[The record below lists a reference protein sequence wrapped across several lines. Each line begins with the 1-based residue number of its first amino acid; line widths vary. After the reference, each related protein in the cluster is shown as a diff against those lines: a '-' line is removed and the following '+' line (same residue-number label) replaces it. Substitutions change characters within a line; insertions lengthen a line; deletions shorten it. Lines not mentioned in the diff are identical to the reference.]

1 MSRPLITALIG
12 RHGPLY
18 PQDELPGTSQ
28 AGHDASQDPPAPQ
41 SADDQPSEG
50 RAAAAAGQEQEEQ
63 QPEEEQP
70 EARPY
75 HCQPAAGAYPSRY
88 AGAMLT
94 HAFTTAIGAAGI
106 LQAGCGLAG
115 ADAAADLAVLNATA
129 MGFTL
134 GALTLEQ
141 TKHLQARDAGPLTGL
156 SQLPGL
162 RAWRQRLG
170 AIGDQVDPLALQRR
184 MTAALLAHL
193 PPAHQVFL
201 ADDHIAEY
209 TGSKPVGWGR
219 NPRRGKATKAH
230 DDTYV
235 CDLSGRALVVASG
248 EPSGLSLTLPP
259 VLAQLTQARKAATAA
274 GSSNP
279 GRPVV
284 VFDRGGSYPKTFK
297 AVHAA
302 GYDWI
307 SWRRAPLA
315 ATSRLPVLATIR
327 QYGTDRMIAFTD
339 EVIALDGYPGPV
351 RQISLF
357 EHGKMVAQLLT
368 SCLRLCAGAL
378 PGLLRSRWIIENF
391 LKYNAANYG
400 IDTLA
405 DYTAD
410 LADDTRLTANPAYAQ
425 AKKAEQAGVLAFS
438 WTFPL
443 CCFWCRIVKLALV
456 IRWAYLAEPTLFPD
470 VIVISLDVVEHGG
483 PDLARVAPH
492 VLIDQLLLDR
502 RIKRFRCRVVVAY
515 AGVPDRR
522 DNTLGEKA
530 IAVPSRGI
538 LGPAVMV
545 HHKLAYTYSRP
556 AGGQRIIHGLEH
568 QARAHVVINGP
579 TDDLIRAH
587 VNKRRQVR
595 ETRIRP
601 DIRNIADPQLVRL
614 RRGELAVH
622 QIDQAADCPA
632 VLHGR
637 PRRRP
642 GMHALQA
649 RRPRQAAHPPP
660 GGDVP
665 FLLQVPQ
672 DPLDAGPVL
681 MPFLMQV
688 PDPRGQL
695 NVLLIMRRDRPL
707 LPLVK
712 SLPRH
717 FQHAAHEN
725 NGKAHSGRQLPLLF
739 RHLANEQ
746 EFHRFW
752 LAKYALAF
760 FRNAFSMLRRRTSAS
775 SSLIRVR
782 SAGVSGASPTA
793 TASLSL
799 SFLTQLARVD
809 SFSPRFR
816 AVSAIV

>member
-1 MSRPLITALIG
+1 MDETGQLPGMQAARLHLARYGPVIEVRRGDYTIAAYRKDDLGLRNLAIISLTESGVSGSTAAALFSLTPVQISRIRGQYRQHGSAGLARKRGRPAGLTPGQVRQARSWAGAGVTHGEIARRLAVSRPLITALIG
-12 RHGPLY
+12 SHGPLY
-18 PQDELPGTSQ
+18 PQDELPGTGQ
-28 AGHDASQDPPAPQ
+28 AGGDGNAPQDQPAPH
-41 SADDQPSEG
+41 AAEDQPSED
-50 RAAAAAGQEQEEQ
+50 RAAAAGQEQEEEQ
-63 QPEEEQP
+63 Q
-70 EARPY
+70 EARRY
-75 HCQPAAGAYPSRY
+75 HCQPAAGAYRSRY

-106 LQAGCGLAG
+106 LEAGCGLAG

-259 VLAQLTQARKAATAA
+259 VLAQLTEARTAATAA

-279 GRPVV
+279 GLPVV

-327 QYGTDRMIAFTD
+327 QYGTDRVIAFTD
-339 EVIALDGYPGPV
+339 EVIALDGYPEPV

-368 SCLRLCAGAL
+368 SCLRPCAGAL
-378 PGLLRSRWIIENF
+378 LGLLRSRWIIENF

-425 AKKAEQAGVLAFS
+425 AKKAEQAASSALAGAQAALAAMLADPAIPAREKNASLIPAAHKKITACERDLAAATAARKGLRSKIPRNQLRPGAQKALLRPGRRLLQLVLR
-438 WTFPL
+438 L
-443 CCFWCRIVKLALV
+443 LAANAEQHLADHLNV
-456 IRWAYLAEPTLFPD
+456 YLHDDDEYRAITRETILRGLGGTITYTAAAITVTLDQPSQPKIARALACLLAEINTRPP
-470 VIVISLDVVEHGG
+470 VIPG
-483 PDLARVAPH
+483 DLRP
-492 VLIDQLLLDR
+492 I
-502 RIKRFRCRVVVAY
+502 
-515 AGVPDRR
+515 
-522 DNTLGEKA
+522 
-530 IAVPSRGI
+530 
-538 LGPAVMV
+538 
-545 HHKLAYTYSRP
+545 TY
-556 AGGQRIIHGLEH
+556 
-568 QARAHVVINGP
+568 
-579 TDDLIRAH
+579 
-587 VNKRRQVR
+587 
-595 ETRIRP
+595 
-601 DIRNIADPQLVRL
+601 
-614 RRGELAVH
+614 
-622 QIDQAADCPA
+622 
-632 VLHGR
+632 
-637 PRRRP
+637 
-642 GMHALQA
+642 
-649 RRPRQAAHPPP
+649 
-660 GGDVP
+660 
-665 FLLQVPQ
+665 
-672 DPLDAGPVL
+672 
-681 MPFLMQV
+681 
-688 PDPRGQL
+688 
-695 NVLLIMRRDRPL
+695 
-707 LPLVK
+707 
-712 SLPRH
+712 
-717 FQHAAHEN
+717 
-725 NGKAHSGRQLPLLF
+725 
-739 RHLANEQ
+739 
-746 EFHRFW
+746 
-752 LAKYALAF
+752 
-760 FRNAFSMLRRRTSAS
+760 
-775 SSLIRVR
+775 
-782 SAGVSGASPTA
+782 
-793 TASLSL
+793 
-799 SFLTQLARVD
+799 QLAT
-809 SFSPRFR
+809 
-816 AVSAIV
+816 

>member
-1 MSRPLITALIG
+1 MDETGQLPGMQAARLHLARYGPVIEVRRGDYTIAAYRKDDLGLRNLAIISLTESGVSGSTAAALFSLTPVQISRIRGQYRQHGSAGLARKRGRPAGLTPGQVRQARSWAGAGVTHGEIARRLAVSRPLITALIG
-12 RHGPLY
+12 SHGPLY
-18 PQDELPGTSQ
+18 PQDELPGTGQ
-28 AGHDASQDPPAPQ
+28 AGGDGNAPQ
-41 SADDQPSEG
+41 DHRRRTPPKTSRPKTGQRRPG
-50 RAAAAAGQEQEEQ
+50 RSRRRNSRRPGGITASRPRGRTG
-63 QPEEEQP
+63 PGTP
-70 EARPY
+70 GRCSPTRSPPRSARP
-75 HCQPAAGAYPSRY
+75 ASWK
-88 AGAMLT
+88 
-94 HAFTTAIGAAGI
+94 
-106 LQAGCGLAG
+106 AGCGLAG

-259 VLAQLTQARKAATAA
+259 VLAQLTEARTAATAA

-327 QYGTDRMIAFTD
+327 QYGTDRVIAFTD
-339 EVIALDGYPGPV
+339 EVIALDGYPEPV

-368 SCLRLCAGAL
+368 SCLRPCAGAL
-378 PGLLRSRWIIENF
+378 LGLLRSRWIIENF

-425 AKKAEQAGVLAFS
+425 AKKAEQAASSALAGAQAALAAMLADPAIPAREKNASLIPAAHKKITACERDLAAATAARKGLRSKIPRNQLRPGAQKALLRPGRRLLQLVLR
-438 WTFPL
+438 L
-443 CCFWCRIVKLALV
+443 LAANAEQHLADHLNV
-456 IRWAYLAEPTLFPD
+456 YLHDDDEYRAITRETILRGLGGTITYTAAAITVTLDQPSQPKIARALACLLAEINTRPP
-470 VIVISLDVVEHGG
+470 VIPG
-483 PDLARVAPH
+483 DLRP
-492 VLIDQLLLDR
+492 I
-502 RIKRFRCRVVVAY
+502 
-515 AGVPDRR
+515 
-522 DNTLGEKA
+522 
-530 IAVPSRGI
+530 
-538 LGPAVMV
+538 
-545 HHKLAYTYSRP
+545 TY
-556 AGGQRIIHGLEH
+556 
-568 QARAHVVINGP
+568 
-579 TDDLIRAH
+579 
-587 VNKRRQVR
+587 
-595 ETRIRP
+595 
-601 DIRNIADPQLVRL
+601 
-614 RRGELAVH
+614 
-622 QIDQAADCPA
+622 
-632 VLHGR
+632 
-637 PRRRP
+637 
-642 GMHALQA
+642 
-649 RRPRQAAHPPP
+649 
-660 GGDVP
+660 
-665 FLLQVPQ
+665 
-672 DPLDAGPVL
+672 
-681 MPFLMQV
+681 
-688 PDPRGQL
+688 
-695 NVLLIMRRDRPL
+695 
-707 LPLVK
+707 
-712 SLPRH
+712 
-717 FQHAAHEN
+717 
-725 NGKAHSGRQLPLLF
+725 
-739 RHLANEQ
+739 
-746 EFHRFW
+746 
-752 LAKYALAF
+752 
-760 FRNAFSMLRRRTSAS
+760 
-775 SSLIRVR
+775 
-782 SAGVSGASPTA
+782 
-793 TASLSL
+793 
-799 SFLTQLARVD
+799 QLAT
-809 SFSPRFR
+809 
-816 AVSAIV
+816 

>member
-1 MSRPLITALIG
+1 MQISRIRGQYRQHGSAGLARKRGRPAGLTPGQVRQARSWAGAGVTHGEIARRLAVSRPLITALIG
-12 RHGPLY
+12 SHGPLY
-18 PQDELPGTSQ
+18 PQDELPGTGQ
-28 AGHDASQDPPAPQ
+28 AGGDGNAPQDQPAPH
-41 SADDQPSEG
+41 AAEDQPSED
-50 RAAAAAGQEQEEQ
+50 RAAAAGQEQEEEQ
-63 QPEEEQP
+63 Q
-70 EARPY
+70 EARRY
-75 HCQPAAGAYPSRY
+75 HCQPAAGAYRSRY

-106 LQAGCGLAG
+106 LEAGCGLAG

-259 VLAQLTQARKAATAA
+259 VLAQLTEARTAATAA

-279 GRPVV
+279 GLPVV

-327 QYGTDRMIAFTD
+327 QYGTDRVIAFTD
-339 EVIALDGYPGPV
+339 EVIALDGYPEPV

-368 SCLRLCAGAL
+368 SCLRPCAGAL
-378 PGLLRSRWIIENF
+378 LGLLRSRWIIENF

-425 AKKAEQAGVLAFS
+425 AKKAEQAASSALAGAQAALAAMLADPAIPAREKNASLIPAAHKKITACERDLAAATAARKGLRSKIPRNQLRPGAQKALLRPGRRLLQLVLR
-438 WTFPL
+438 L
-443 CCFWCRIVKLALV
+443 LAANAEQHLADHLNV
-456 IRWAYLAEPTLFPD
+456 YLHDDDEYRAITRETILRGLGGTITYTAAAITVTLDQPSQPKIARALACLLAEINTRPP
-470 VIVISLDVVEHGG
+470 VIPG
-483 PDLARVAPH
+483 DLRP
-492 VLIDQLLLDR
+492 I
-502 RIKRFRCRVVVAY
+502 
-515 AGVPDRR
+515 
-522 DNTLGEKA
+522 
-530 IAVPSRGI
+530 
-538 LGPAVMV
+538 
-545 HHKLAYTYSRP
+545 TY
-556 AGGQRIIHGLEH
+556 
-568 QARAHVVINGP
+568 
-579 TDDLIRAH
+579 
-587 VNKRRQVR
+587 
-595 ETRIRP
+595 
-601 DIRNIADPQLVRL
+601 
-614 RRGELAVH
+614 
-622 QIDQAADCPA
+622 
-632 VLHGR
+632 
-637 PRRRP
+637 
-642 GMHALQA
+642 
-649 RRPRQAAHPPP
+649 
-660 GGDVP
+660 
-665 FLLQVPQ
+665 
-672 DPLDAGPVL
+672 
-681 MPFLMQV
+681 
-688 PDPRGQL
+688 
-695 NVLLIMRRDRPL
+695 
-707 LPLVK
+707 
-712 SLPRH
+712 
-717 FQHAAHEN
+717 
-725 NGKAHSGRQLPLLF
+725 
-739 RHLANEQ
+739 
-746 EFHRFW
+746 
-752 LAKYALAF
+752 
-760 FRNAFSMLRRRTSAS
+760 
-775 SSLIRVR
+775 
-782 SAGVSGASPTA
+782 
-793 TASLSL
+793 
-799 SFLTQLARVD
+799 QLAT
-809 SFSPRFR
+809 
-816 AVSAIV
+816 

>member
-1 MSRPLITALIG
+1 MDETGQLPGMQAARLHLARYGPVIEVRRGDYTIAAYRKDDLGLRNLAIISLTESGVPGSTAAALFSLTPVQISRIRGQYRQHGSAGLARKRGRPAGLTPGQVRQARSWAGAGVTHGEIARRLAVSRPLITALIG
-12 RHGPLY
+12 SHGPLY
-18 PQDELPGTSQ
+18 PQDELPGTGQ
-28 AGHDASQDPPAPQ
+28 AGGDGNAPQDQPAPH
-41 SADDQPSEG
+41 AAEDQPSED
-50 RAAAAAGQEQEEQ
+50 RAAAAGQEQEEEQ
-63 QPEEEQP
+63 Q
-70 EARPY
+70 EARRY
-75 HCQPAAGAYPSRY
+75 HCQPAAGAYRSRY

-106 LQAGCGLAG
+106 LEAGCGLAG

-259 VLAQLTQARKAATAA
+259 VLAQLTEARTAATAA

-279 GRPVV
+279 GLPVV

-327 QYGTDRMIAFTD
+327 QYGTDRVIAFTD
-339 EVIALDGYPGPV
+339 EVIALDGYPEPV

-368 SCLRLCAGAL
+368 SCLRPCAGAL
-378 PGLLRSRWIIENF
+378 LGLLRSRWIIENF

-425 AKKAEQAGVLAFS
+425 AKKAEQAASSALAGAQAALAAMLADPAIPAREKNASLIPAAHKKITACERDLAAATAARKGLRSKIPRNQLRPGAQKALLRPGRRLLQLVLR
-438 WTFPL
+438 L
-443 CCFWCRIVKLALV
+443 LAANAEQHLADHLNV
-456 IRWAYLAEPTLFPD
+456 YLHDDDEYRAITRETILRGLGGTITYTAAAITVTLDQPSQPKIARALACLLAEINTRPP
-470 VIVISLDVVEHGG
+470 VIPG
-483 PDLARVAPH
+483 DLRP
-492 VLIDQLLLDR
+492 I
-502 RIKRFRCRVVVAY
+502 
-515 AGVPDRR
+515 
-522 DNTLGEKA
+522 
-530 IAVPSRGI
+530 
-538 LGPAVMV
+538 
-545 HHKLAYTYSRP
+545 TY
-556 AGGQRIIHGLEH
+556 
-568 QARAHVVINGP
+568 
-579 TDDLIRAH
+579 
-587 VNKRRQVR
+587 
-595 ETRIRP
+595 
-601 DIRNIADPQLVRL
+601 
-614 RRGELAVH
+614 
-622 QIDQAADCPA
+622 
-632 VLHGR
+632 
-637 PRRRP
+637 
-642 GMHALQA
+642 
-649 RRPRQAAHPPP
+649 
-660 GGDVP
+660 
-665 FLLQVPQ
+665 
-672 DPLDAGPVL
+672 
-681 MPFLMQV
+681 
-688 PDPRGQL
+688 
-695 NVLLIMRRDRPL
+695 
-707 LPLVK
+707 
-712 SLPRH
+712 
-717 FQHAAHEN
+717 
-725 NGKAHSGRQLPLLF
+725 
-739 RHLANEQ
+739 
-746 EFHRFW
+746 
-752 LAKYALAF
+752 
-760 FRNAFSMLRRRTSAS
+760 
-775 SSLIRVR
+775 
-782 SAGVSGASPTA
+782 
-793 TASLSL
+793 
-799 SFLTQLARVD
+799 QLAT
-809 SFSPRFR
+809 
-816 AVSAIV
+816 

>member
-1 MSRPLITALIG
+1 MQAAGLHLAGHGPVIEVRRGDYTIAAYRKDDLGLRNLAIISLTESGVSGSTAAALFSLTPVQISRIRGQYRQHGSAGLARKRGRPAGLTPGQVRQARSWAGAGVTHGEIARRLAVSRPLITALIG
-12 RHGPLY
+12 SHGPLY
-18 PQDELPGTSQ
+18 PQDELPGTGQ
-28 AGHDASQDPPAPQ
+28 AVDGNAPQDQPAPQ
-41 SADDQPSEG
+41 AAEDQPSED
-50 RAAAAAGQEQEEQ
+50 RAAAAAGQGQEEQ
-63 QPEEEQP
+63 QQEEEQQ

-75 HCQPAAGAYPSRY
+75 HCQPAAGAYRSRY

-94 HAFTTAIGAAGI
+94 HAFTSAIGAAGI
-106 LQAGCGLAG
+106 LEAGCGLAG

-235 CDLSGRALVVASG
+235 CDLSGRALVFASG

-259 VLAQLTQARKAATAA
+259 VLAQLTEARKAATAA

-302 GYDWI
+302 RYDWI

-327 QYGTDRMIAFTD
+327 QYGTDRVIAFTD

-357 EHGKMVAQLLT
+357 EHRKMVAQLLT
-368 SCLRLCAGAL
+368 SCLRLCAGTL
-378 PGLLRSRWIIENF
+378 LGLLRSRWIIENF

-425 AKKAEQAGVLAFS
+425 AKKAEQAARSALAGAQAALAAMLADPAIPAREKNAS
-438 WTFPL
+438 LIPAAQKKITAWERDLAAVTAARKGLRSKIPRNQL
-443 CCFWCRIVKLALV
+443 RPGAQKALLRPGRRLLQLALRLLAANAEQHLADHLNV
-456 IRWAYLAEPTLFPD
+456 YLHDDDEYRAITRETILRGLGGTITYTAAAITVTLDRPSQPKIARALACLLAEINTRPP
-470 VIVISLDVVEHGG
+470 VIPGDHRPI
-483 PDLARVAPH
+483 
-492 VLIDQLLLDR
+492 
-502 RIKRFRCRVVVAY
+502 
-515 AGVPDRR
+515 
-522 DNTLGEKA
+522 
-530 IAVPSRGI
+530 
-538 LGPAVMV
+538 
-545 HHKLAYTYSRP
+545 TY
-556 AGGQRIIHGLEH
+556 
-568 QARAHVVINGP
+568 
-579 TDDLIRAH
+579 
-587 VNKRRQVR
+587 
-595 ETRIRP
+595 
-601 DIRNIADPQLVRL
+601 
-614 RRGELAVH
+614 
-622 QIDQAADCPA
+622 
-632 VLHGR
+632 
-637 PRRRP
+637 
-642 GMHALQA
+642 
-649 RRPRQAAHPPP
+649 
-660 GGDVP
+660 
-665 FLLQVPQ
+665 
-672 DPLDAGPVL
+672 
-681 MPFLMQV
+681 
-688 PDPRGQL
+688 
-695 NVLLIMRRDRPL
+695 
-707 LPLVK
+707 
-712 SLPRH
+712 
-717 FQHAAHEN
+717 
-725 NGKAHSGRQLPLLF
+725 
-739 RHLANEQ
+739 
-746 EFHRFW
+746 
-752 LAKYALAF
+752 
-760 FRNAFSMLRRRTSAS
+760 
-775 SSLIRVR
+775 
-782 SAGVSGASPTA
+782 
-793 TASLSL
+793 
-799 SFLTQLARVD
+799 QLAT
-809 SFSPRFR
+809 
-816 AVSAIV
+816 

>member
-1 MSRPLITALIG
+1 MDETGQLPGMQAARLHLARYGPVIEVRRGDYTIAAYRKDDLGLRNLAIISLTESGVSGSTAAALFSLTPVQISRIRGQYRQHGSAGLARKRGLAGLTPGQVRQARSWAGAGVTHGEIARRLAVSRPLITALIG
-12 RHGPLY
+12 SHGPLY
-18 PQDELPGTSQ
+18 PQDELPGTGQ
-28 AGHDASQDPPAPQ
+28 AGGDGNAPQDQPAPH
-41 SADDQPSEG
+41 AAEDQPSED
-50 RAAAAAGQEQEEQ
+50 RAAAAGQEQEEEQ
-63 QPEEEQP
+63 Q
-70 EARPY
+70 EARRY
-75 HCQPAAGAYPSRY
+75 HCQPAAGAYRSRY

-106 LQAGCGLAG
+106 LEAGCGLAG

-259 VLAQLTQARKAATAA
+259 VLAQLTEARTAATAA

-327 QYGTDRMIAFTD
+327 QYGTDRVIAFTD
-339 EVIALDGYPGPV
+339 EVIALDGYPEPV

-368 SCLRLCAGAL
+368 SCLRPCAGAL
-378 PGLLRSRWIIENF
+378 LGLLRSRWIIENF

-425 AKKAEQAGVLAFS
+425 AKKAEQAASSALAGAQAALAAMLADPAIPAREKNASLIPAAHKKITACERDLAAATAARKGLRSKIPRNQLRPGAQKALLRPGRRLLQLVLR
-438 WTFPL
+438 L
-443 CCFWCRIVKLALV
+443 LAANAEQHLADHLNV
-456 IRWAYLAEPTLFPD
+456 YLHDDDEYRAITRETILRGLGGTITYTAAAITVTLDQPSQPKIARALACLLAEINTRPP
-470 VIVISLDVVEHGG
+470 VIPG
-483 PDLARVAPH
+483 DLRP
-492 VLIDQLLLDR
+492 I
-502 RIKRFRCRVVVAY
+502 
-515 AGVPDRR
+515 
-522 DNTLGEKA
+522 
-530 IAVPSRGI
+530 
-538 LGPAVMV
+538 
-545 HHKLAYTYSRP
+545 TY
-556 AGGQRIIHGLEH
+556 
-568 QARAHVVINGP
+568 
-579 TDDLIRAH
+579 
-587 VNKRRQVR
+587 
-595 ETRIRP
+595 
-601 DIRNIADPQLVRL
+601 
-614 RRGELAVH
+614 
-622 QIDQAADCPA
+622 
-632 VLHGR
+632 
-637 PRRRP
+637 
-642 GMHALQA
+642 
-649 RRPRQAAHPPP
+649 
-660 GGDVP
+660 
-665 FLLQVPQ
+665 
-672 DPLDAGPVL
+672 
-681 MPFLMQV
+681 
-688 PDPRGQL
+688 
-695 NVLLIMRRDRPL
+695 
-707 LPLVK
+707 
-712 SLPRH
+712 
-717 FQHAAHEN
+717 
-725 NGKAHSGRQLPLLF
+725 
-739 RHLANEQ
+739 
-746 EFHRFW
+746 
-752 LAKYALAF
+752 
-760 FRNAFSMLRRRTSAS
+760 
-775 SSLIRVR
+775 
-782 SAGVSGASPTA
+782 
-793 TASLSL
+793 
-799 SFLTQLARVD
+799 QLAT
-809 SFSPRFR
+809 
-816 AVSAIV
+816 

>member
-1 MSRPLITALIG
+1 MDETGQLPGMQAARLHLARYGPVIEVRRGDYTIAAYRKDDLGLRNLAIISLTESGVSGSTAAALFSLTPVQISRIRGQYRQHGSAGLARKRGRPAGLTPGQVRQARSWAGAGVTHGEIARRLAVSRPLITALIG
-12 RHGPLY
+12 SHGPLY
-18 PQDELPGTSQ
+18 PQDELPGTGQ
-28 AGHDASQDPPAPQ
+28 AGGDGNAPQDQPAPH
-41 SADDQPSEG
+41 AAEDRPSED
-50 RAAAAAGQEQEEQ
+50 RAAAAGQEQEEEQ
-63 QPEEEQP
+63 Q
-70 EARPY
+70 EARRY
-75 HCQPAAGAYPSRY
+75 HCQPAAGAYRSRY

-106 LQAGCGLAG
+106 LEAGCGLAG

-259 VLAQLTQARKAATAA
+259 VLAQLTEARTAATAA

-327 QYGTDRMIAFTD
+327 QYGTDRVIAFTD
-339 EVIALDGYPGPV
+339 EVIALDGYPEPV

-368 SCLRLCAGAL
+368 SCLRPCAGAL
-378 PGLLRSRWIIENF
+378 LGLLRSRWIIENF

-425 AKKAEQAGVLAFS
+425 AKKAEQAASSALAGAQAALAAMLADPAIPAREKNASLIPAAHKKITACERDLAAATAARKGLRSKIPRNQLRPGAQKALLRPGRRLLQLVLR
-438 WTFPL
+438 L
-443 CCFWCRIVKLALV
+443 LAANAEQHLADHLNV
-456 IRWAYLAEPTLFPD
+456 YLHDDDEYRAITRETILRGLGGTITYTAAAITVTLDQPSQPKIARALACLLAEINTRPP
-470 VIVISLDVVEHGG
+470 VIPG
-483 PDLARVAPH
+483 DLRP
-492 VLIDQLLLDR
+492 I
-502 RIKRFRCRVVVAY
+502 
-515 AGVPDRR
+515 
-522 DNTLGEKA
+522 
-530 IAVPSRGI
+530 
-538 LGPAVMV
+538 
-545 HHKLAYTYSRP
+545 TY
-556 AGGQRIIHGLEH
+556 
-568 QARAHVVINGP
+568 
-579 TDDLIRAH
+579 
-587 VNKRRQVR
+587 
-595 ETRIRP
+595 
-601 DIRNIADPQLVRL
+601 
-614 RRGELAVH
+614 
-622 QIDQAADCPA
+622 
-632 VLHGR
+632 
-637 PRRRP
+637 
-642 GMHALQA
+642 
-649 RRPRQAAHPPP
+649 
-660 GGDVP
+660 
-665 FLLQVPQ
+665 
-672 DPLDAGPVL
+672 
-681 MPFLMQV
+681 
-688 PDPRGQL
+688 
-695 NVLLIMRRDRPL
+695 
-707 LPLVK
+707 
-712 SLPRH
+712 
-717 FQHAAHEN
+717 
-725 NGKAHSGRQLPLLF
+725 
-739 RHLANEQ
+739 
-746 EFHRFW
+746 
-752 LAKYALAF
+752 
-760 FRNAFSMLRRRTSAS
+760 
-775 SSLIRVR
+775 
-782 SAGVSGASPTA
+782 
-793 TASLSL
+793 
-799 SFLTQLARVD
+799 QLAT
-809 SFSPRFR
+809 
-816 AVSAIV
+816 

>member
-1 MSRPLITALIG
+1 MDETGQLPGMQAARLHLARYGPVIEVRRGDYTIAAYRKDDLGLRNLAIISLTELGVSGSTAAALFSLTPVQISRIRGQYRQHGSAGLARKRGLPAGLTPGQVRQARSWAGAGVTHGEIARRLAVSRPLITALIG
-12 RHGPLY
+12 SHGPLY
-18 PQDELPGTSQ
+18 PQDELPGTGQ
-28 AGHDASQDPPAPQ
+28 AGGDGNAPQDQPAPH
-41 SADDQPSEG
+41 AAEDQPSED
-50 RAAAAAGQEQEEQ
+50 RAAAAGQEQEEEQ
-63 QPEEEQP
+63 Q
-70 EARPY
+70 EARRY
-75 HCQPAAGAYPSRY
+75 HCQPAAGAYRSRY

-259 VLAQLTQARKAATAA
+259 VLAQLTEARTAATAA

-279 GRPVV
+279 GLPVV

-327 QYGTDRMIAFTD
+327 QYGTDRVIAFTD
-339 EVIALDGYPGPV
+339 EVIALDGYPEPV

-368 SCLRLCAGAL
+368 SCLRPCAGAL
-378 PGLLRSRWIIENF
+378 LGLLRSRWIIENF

-425 AKKAEQAGVLAFS
+425 AKKAEQAASSALAGAQAALAAMLADPAIPAREKNASLIPAAHKKITACERDLAAATAARKGLRSKIPRNQLRPGAQKALLRPGRRLLQLVLR
-438 WTFPL
+438 L
-443 CCFWCRIVKLALV
+443 LAANAEQHLADHLNV
-456 IRWAYLAEPTLFPD
+456 YLHDDDEYRAITRETILRGLGGTITYTAAAITVTLDQPSQPKIARALACLLAEINTRPP
-470 VIVISLDVVEHGG
+470 VIPG
-483 PDLARVAPH
+483 DLRP
-492 VLIDQLLLDR
+492 I
-502 RIKRFRCRVVVAY
+502 
-515 AGVPDRR
+515 
-522 DNTLGEKA
+522 
-530 IAVPSRGI
+530 
-538 LGPAVMV
+538 
-545 HHKLAYTYSRP
+545 TY
-556 AGGQRIIHGLEH
+556 
-568 QARAHVVINGP
+568 
-579 TDDLIRAH
+579 
-587 VNKRRQVR
+587 
-595 ETRIRP
+595 
-601 DIRNIADPQLVRL
+601 
-614 RRGELAVH
+614 
-622 QIDQAADCPA
+622 
-632 VLHGR
+632 
-637 PRRRP
+637 
-642 GMHALQA
+642 
-649 RRPRQAAHPPP
+649 
-660 GGDVP
+660 
-665 FLLQVPQ
+665 
-672 DPLDAGPVL
+672 
-681 MPFLMQV
+681 
-688 PDPRGQL
+688 
-695 NVLLIMRRDRPL
+695 
-707 LPLVK
+707 
-712 SLPRH
+712 
-717 FQHAAHEN
+717 
-725 NGKAHSGRQLPLLF
+725 
-739 RHLANEQ
+739 
-746 EFHRFW
+746 
-752 LAKYALAF
+752 
-760 FRNAFSMLRRRTSAS
+760 
-775 SSLIRVR
+775 
-782 SAGVSGASPTA
+782 
-793 TASLSL
+793 
-799 SFLTQLARVD
+799 QLAT
-809 SFSPRFR
+809 
-816 AVSAIV
+816 

>member
-1 MSRPLITALIG
+1 MDETGQLPGMQAARLHLARYGPVIEVRRGDYTIAAYRKDDLGLRNLAIISLTESGVSGSTAAALFSLTPVQISRIRGQYRQHGSAGLARKRGQAGLTPGQVRQARSWAGAGVTHGEIARRLAVSRPLITALIG
-12 RHGPLY
+12 SHGPLY
-18 PQDELPGTSQ
+18 PQDELPGTGQ
-28 AGHDASQDPPAPQ
+28 AGGDGNAPQDQPAPH
-41 SADDQPSEG
+41 AAEDQPSED
-50 RAAAAAGQEQEEQ
+50 RAAAAGQEQEEEQ
-63 QPEEEQP
+63 Q
-70 EARPY
+70 EARRY
-75 HCQPAAGAYPSRY
+75 HCQPAAGAYRSRY

-106 LQAGCGLAG
+106 LDGRLGLAG

-170 AIGDQVDPLALQRR
+170 AIGNQVDPLALQRR

-259 VLAQLTQARKAATAA
+259 VLAQLTEARTAATAA

-327 QYGTDRMIAFTD
+327 QYGTDRVIAFTN
-339 EVIALDGYPGPV
+339 EVIALDGYPEPV

-368 SCLRLCAGAL
+368 SCLRPCAGAL
-378 PGLLRSRWIIENF
+378 LGLLRSRWIIENF

-425 AKKAEQAGVLAFS
+425 AKKAEQAASSALAGAQAALAAMLADPAIPAREKNASLIPAAHKKITACERDLAAATAARKGLRSKIPRNQLRPGAQKALLRPGRRLLQLVLR
-438 WTFPL
+438 L
-443 CCFWCRIVKLALV
+443 LAANAEQHLADHLNV
-456 IRWAYLAEPTLFPD
+456 YLHDDDEYRAITRETILRGLGGTITYTAAAITVTLDQPSQPKIARALACLLAEINTRPP
-470 VIVISLDVVEHGG
+470 VIPG
-483 PDLARVAPH
+483 DLRP
-492 VLIDQLLLDR
+492 I
-502 RIKRFRCRVVVAY
+502 
-515 AGVPDRR
+515 
-522 DNTLGEKA
+522 
-530 IAVPSRGI
+530 
-538 LGPAVMV
+538 
-545 HHKLAYTYSRP
+545 TY
-556 AGGQRIIHGLEH
+556 
-568 QARAHVVINGP
+568 
-579 TDDLIRAH
+579 
-587 VNKRRQVR
+587 
-595 ETRIRP
+595 
-601 DIRNIADPQLVRL
+601 
-614 RRGELAVH
+614 
-622 QIDQAADCPA
+622 
-632 VLHGR
+632 
-637 PRRRP
+637 
-642 GMHALQA
+642 
-649 RRPRQAAHPPP
+649 
-660 GGDVP
+660 
-665 FLLQVPQ
+665 
-672 DPLDAGPVL
+672 
-681 MPFLMQV
+681 
-688 PDPRGQL
+688 
-695 NVLLIMRRDRPL
+695 
-707 LPLVK
+707 
-712 SLPRH
+712 
-717 FQHAAHEN
+717 
-725 NGKAHSGRQLPLLF
+725 
-739 RHLANEQ
+739 
-746 EFHRFW
+746 
-752 LAKYALAF
+752 
-760 FRNAFSMLRRRTSAS
+760 
-775 SSLIRVR
+775 
-782 SAGVSGASPTA
+782 
-793 TASLSL
+793 
-799 SFLTQLARVD
+799 QLAT
-809 SFSPRFR
+809 
-816 AVSAIV
+816 

>member
-1 MSRPLITALIG
+1 MDETGQLPGMQAARLHLARYGPVIEVRRGDYTIAAYRKDDLGLRNLAIISLTESGVSGSTAAALFSLTPVQISRIRGQYASTARPGWPASGAAAGLTPGQVRQARSWAGAGVTHGEIARRLAVSRPLITALIG
-12 RHGPLY
+12 SHGPLY
-18 PQDELPGTSQ
+18 PQDELPGTGQ
-28 AGHDASQDPPAPQ
+28 AGGDGNAPQDQPAPH
-41 SADDQPSEG
+41 AAEDQPSED
-50 RAAAAAGQEQEEQ
+50 RAAAAGQEQEEEQ
-63 QPEEEQP
+63 Q
-70 EARPY
+70 EARRY
-75 HCQPAAGAYPSRY
+75 HCQPAAGAYRSRY

-106 LQAGCGLAG
+106 LEAGCGLAG

-259 VLAQLTQARKAATAA
+259 VLAQLTEARTAATAA

-327 QYGTDRMIAFTD
+327 QYGTDRVIAFTD
-339 EVIALDGYPGPV
+339 EVIALDGYPEPV

-368 SCLRLCAGAL
+368 SCLRPCAGAL
-378 PGLLRSRWIIENF
+378 LGLLRSRWIIENF

-425 AKKAEQAGVLAFS
+425 AKKAEQAASSALAGAQAALAAMLADPAIPAREKNASLIPAAHKKITACERDLAAATAARKGLRSKIPRNQLRPGAQKALLRPGRRLLQLVLR
-438 WTFPL
+438 L
-443 CCFWCRIVKLALV
+443 LAANAEQHLADHLNV
-456 IRWAYLAEPTLFPD
+456 YLHDDDEYRAITRETILRGLGGTITYTAAAITVTLDQPSQPKIARALACLLAEINTRPP
-470 VIVISLDVVEHGG
+470 VIPG
-483 PDLARVAPH
+483 DLRP
-492 VLIDQLLLDR
+492 I
-502 RIKRFRCRVVVAY
+502 
-515 AGVPDRR
+515 
-522 DNTLGEKA
+522 
-530 IAVPSRGI
+530 
-538 LGPAVMV
+538 
-545 HHKLAYTYSRP
+545 TY
-556 AGGQRIIHGLEH
+556 
-568 QARAHVVINGP
+568 
-579 TDDLIRAH
+579 
-587 VNKRRQVR
+587 
-595 ETRIRP
+595 
-601 DIRNIADPQLVRL
+601 
-614 RRGELAVH
+614 
-622 QIDQAADCPA
+622 
-632 VLHGR
+632 
-637 PRRRP
+637 
-642 GMHALQA
+642 
-649 RRPRQAAHPPP
+649 
-660 GGDVP
+660 
-665 FLLQVPQ
+665 
-672 DPLDAGPVL
+672 
-681 MPFLMQV
+681 
-688 PDPRGQL
+688 
-695 NVLLIMRRDRPL
+695 
-707 LPLVK
+707 
-712 SLPRH
+712 
-717 FQHAAHEN
+717 
-725 NGKAHSGRQLPLLF
+725 
-739 RHLANEQ
+739 
-746 EFHRFW
+746 
-752 LAKYALAF
+752 
-760 FRNAFSMLRRRTSAS
+760 
-775 SSLIRVR
+775 
-782 SAGVSGASPTA
+782 
-793 TASLSL
+793 
-799 SFLTQLARVD
+799 QLAT
-809 SFSPRFR
+809 
-816 AVSAIV
+816 

>member
-1 MSRPLITALIG
+1 MDETGQLPGMQAARLHLARYGPVIEVRRGDYTIAAYRKDDLGLRNLAIISLTELGVSGSTAAALFSLTPVQISRIRGQYRQHGSAGLARKRGRPAGLTPGQVRQARSWAGAGVTHGEIARRLAVSRPLITALIG
-12 RHGPLY
+12 SHGPLY
-18 PQDELPGTSQ
+18 PQDELPGTGQ
-28 AGHDASQDPPAPQ
+28 AGGDGNAPQDQPAPH
-41 SADDQPSEG
+41 AAEDQPSED
-50 RAAAAAGQEQEEQ
+50 RAAAAGQEQEEEQ
-63 QPEEEQP
+63 Q
-70 EARPY
+70 EARRY
-75 HCQPAAGAYPSRY
+75 HCQPAAGAYRSRY

-106 LQAGCGLAG
+106 LEAGCGLAG

-259 VLAQLTQARKAATAA
+259 VLAQLTEARTAATAA

-279 GRPVV
+279 GLPVV

-327 QYGTDRMIAFTD
+327 QYGTDRVIAFTD
-339 EVIALDGYPGPV
+339 EVIALDGYPEPV

-368 SCLRLCAGAL
+368 SCLRPCAGAL
-378 PGLLRSRWIIENF
+378 LGLLRSRWIIENF

-425 AKKAEQAGVLAFS
+425 AKKAEQAASSALAGAQAALAAMLADPAIPAREKNASLIPAAHKKITACERDLAAATAARKGLRSKIPRNQLRPGAQKALLRPGLRLLQLVLR
-438 WTFPL
+438 L
-443 CCFWCRIVKLALV
+443 LAANAEQHLADHLNV
-456 IRWAYLAEPTLFPD
+456 YLHDDDEYRAITRETILRGLGGTITYTAAAITVTLDQPSQPKIARALACLLAEINTRPP
-470 VIVISLDVVEHGG
+470 VIPG
-483 PDLARVAPH
+483 DLRP
-492 VLIDQLLLDR
+492 I
-502 RIKRFRCRVVVAY
+502 
-515 AGVPDRR
+515 
-522 DNTLGEKA
+522 
-530 IAVPSRGI
+530 
-538 LGPAVMV
+538 
-545 HHKLAYTYSRP
+545 TY
-556 AGGQRIIHGLEH
+556 
-568 QARAHVVINGP
+568 
-579 TDDLIRAH
+579 
-587 VNKRRQVR
+587 
-595 ETRIRP
+595 
-601 DIRNIADPQLVRL
+601 
-614 RRGELAVH
+614 
-622 QIDQAADCPA
+622 
-632 VLHGR
+632 
-637 PRRRP
+637 
-642 GMHALQA
+642 
-649 RRPRQAAHPPP
+649 
-660 GGDVP
+660 
-665 FLLQVPQ
+665 
-672 DPLDAGPVL
+672 
-681 MPFLMQV
+681 
-688 PDPRGQL
+688 
-695 NVLLIMRRDRPL
+695 
-707 LPLVK
+707 
-712 SLPRH
+712 
-717 FQHAAHEN
+717 
-725 NGKAHSGRQLPLLF
+725 
-739 RHLANEQ
+739 
-746 EFHRFW
+746 
-752 LAKYALAF
+752 
-760 FRNAFSMLRRRTSAS
+760 
-775 SSLIRVR
+775 
-782 SAGVSGASPTA
+782 
-793 TASLSL
+793 
-799 SFLTQLARVD
+799 QLAT
-809 SFSPRFR
+809 
-816 AVSAIV
+816 

>member
-1 MSRPLITALIG
+1 MDETGQLPGMQAARLHLARYGPVIEVRRGDYTIAAYRKDDLGLRNLAIISLTESGVSGSTAAALFSLTPVQISRIRGQYRQHGSAGLARKRGRPAGLTPGQVRQARSWAGAGVTHGEIARRLAVSRPLITALIG
-12 RHGPLY
+12 SHGPLY
-18 PQDELPGTSQ
+18 PQDELPGTGQ
-28 AGHDASQDPPAPQ
+28 AGGDGNAPQDQPAPH
-41 SADDQPSEG
+41 AAEDQPSED
-50 RAAAAAGQEQEEQ
+50 RAAAAGQEQEEEQ
-63 QPEEEQP
+63 Q
-70 EARPY
+70 EARRY
-75 HCQPAAGAYPSRY
+75 HCQPAAGAYRSRY

-106 LQAGCGLAG
+106 LEAGCGLAG

-259 VLAQLTQARKAATAA
+259 VLAQLTEARTAATAA

-327 QYGTDRMIAFTD
+327 QYGTDRVIAFTD
-339 EVIALDGYPGPV
+339 EVIALDGYPEPV

-368 SCLRLCAGAL
+368 SCLRPCAGAL
-378 PGLLRSRWIIENF
+378 LGLLRSRWIIENF

-425 AKKAEQAGVLAFS
+425 AKKAEQAASSALAGAQAALAAMLADPAIPAREKNASLIPAAHKKITACERDLAAATAARKGLRSKIPRNQLRPGAQKALLRPGRRLLQLVLR
-438 WTFPL
+438 L
-443 CCFWCRIVKLALV
+443 LAANAEQHLADHLNV
-456 IRWAYLAEPTLFPD
+456 YLHDDDEYRAITRETILRGLGGTITYTAAAITVTLDQPSQPKIARALACLLAEINTRPP
-470 VIVISLDVVEHGG
+470 VIPG
-483 PDLARVAPH
+483 DLRP
-492 VLIDQLLLDR
+492 I
-502 RIKRFRCRVVVAY
+502 
-515 AGVPDRR
+515 
-522 DNTLGEKA
+522 
-530 IAVPSRGI
+530 
-538 LGPAVMV
+538 
-545 HHKLAYTYSRP
+545 TY
-556 AGGQRIIHGLEH
+556 
-568 QARAHVVINGP
+568 
-579 TDDLIRAH
+579 
-587 VNKRRQVR
+587 
-595 ETRIRP
+595 
-601 DIRNIADPQLVRL
+601 
-614 RRGELAVH
+614 
-622 QIDQAADCPA
+622 
-632 VLHGR
+632 
-637 PRRRP
+637 
-642 GMHALQA
+642 
-649 RRPRQAAHPPP
+649 
-660 GGDVP
+660 
-665 FLLQVPQ
+665 
-672 DPLDAGPVL
+672 
-681 MPFLMQV
+681 
-688 PDPRGQL
+688 
-695 NVLLIMRRDRPL
+695 
-707 LPLVK
+707 
-712 SLPRH
+712 
-717 FQHAAHEN
+717 
-725 NGKAHSGRQLPLLF
+725 
-739 RHLANEQ
+739 
-746 EFHRFW
+746 
-752 LAKYALAF
+752 
-760 FRNAFSMLRRRTSAS
+760 
-775 SSLIRVR
+775 
-782 SAGVSGASPTA
+782 
-793 TASLSL
+793 
-799 SFLTQLARVD
+799 QLAT
-809 SFSPRFR
+809 
-816 AVSAIV
+816 

>member
-1 MSRPLITALIG
+1 MDETGQLPGMQAAGLHLAGHGPVIEVRRGDYTIAAYRKDDLGLRNLAIISLTESGVSGSTAAALFSLTPVQISRIRGQYRQHGSAGLARKRGRPAGLTPGQVRQARSWAGAGVTHGEIARRLAVSRPLITALIG
-12 RHGPLY
+12 SHGPLY
-18 PQDELPGTSQ
+18 PQDELPGTGQ
-28 AGHDASQDPPAPQ
+28 AVDGNAPQDQPAPQ
-41 SADDQPSEG
+41 AAEDQPSED
-50 RAAAAAGQEQEEQ
+50 RAAAAAGQGQEEQ
-63 QPEEEQP
+63 QQEEEQQ

-75 HCQPAAGAYPSRY
+75 HCQPAAGAYRSRY

-94 HAFTTAIGAAGI
+94 HAFTSAIGAAGI
-106 LQAGCGLAG
+106 LEAGCGLAG

-235 CDLSGRALVVASG
+235 CDLSGRALVFASG

-259 VLAQLTQARKAATAA
+259 VLAQLTEARKAATAA

-302 GYDWI
+302 RYDWI

-327 QYGTDRMIAFTD
+327 QYGTDRVIAFTD

-357 EHGKMVAQLLT
+357 EHRKMVAQLLT
-368 SCLRLCAGAL
+368 SCLRLCAGTL
-378 PGLLRSRWIIENF
+378 LGLLRSRWIIENF

-425 AKKAEQAGVLAFS
+425 AKKAEQAARSALAGAQAALAAMLADPAIPAREKNAS
-438 WTFPL
+438 LIPAAQKKITAWERDLAAVTAARKGLRYKIPRTQL
-443 CCFWCRIVKLALV
+443 RPGAQKALLRPGRRLLQLALRLLAANAEQHLADHLNV
-456 IRWAYLAEPTLFPD
+456 YLHDDDEYRAITRETILRGLGGTITYTAAAITVTLDRPSQPKIARALACLLAEINTRPP
-470 VIVISLDVVEHGG
+470 VIPGDHRPI
-483 PDLARVAPH
+483 
-492 VLIDQLLLDR
+492 
-502 RIKRFRCRVVVAY
+502 
-515 AGVPDRR
+515 
-522 DNTLGEKA
+522 
-530 IAVPSRGI
+530 
-538 LGPAVMV
+538 
-545 HHKLAYTYSRP
+545 TY
-556 AGGQRIIHGLEH
+556 
-568 QARAHVVINGP
+568 
-579 TDDLIRAH
+579 
-587 VNKRRQVR
+587 
-595 ETRIRP
+595 
-601 DIRNIADPQLVRL
+601 
-614 RRGELAVH
+614 
-622 QIDQAADCPA
+622 
-632 VLHGR
+632 
-637 PRRRP
+637 
-642 GMHALQA
+642 
-649 RRPRQAAHPPP
+649 
-660 GGDVP
+660 
-665 FLLQVPQ
+665 
-672 DPLDAGPVL
+672 
-681 MPFLMQV
+681 
-688 PDPRGQL
+688 
-695 NVLLIMRRDRPL
+695 
-707 LPLVK
+707 
-712 SLPRH
+712 
-717 FQHAAHEN
+717 
-725 NGKAHSGRQLPLLF
+725 
-739 RHLANEQ
+739 
-746 EFHRFW
+746 
-752 LAKYALAF
+752 
-760 FRNAFSMLRRRTSAS
+760 
-775 SSLIRVR
+775 
-782 SAGVSGASPTA
+782 
-793 TASLSL
+793 
-799 SFLTQLARVD
+799 QLAT
-809 SFSPRFR
+809 
-816 AVSAIV
+816 

>member
-12 RHGPLY
+12 SHGPLY
-18 PQDELPGTSQ
+18 PQDELPGTGQ
-28 AGHDASQDPPAPQ
+28 AGGDGNAPQDQPAPH
-41 SADDQPSEG
+41 AAEDQPSED
-50 RAAAAAGQEQEEQ
+50 RAAAAGQEQEEEQ
-63 QPEEEQP
+63 Q
-70 EARPY
+70 EARRY
-75 HCQPAAGAYPSRY
+75 HCQPAAGAYRSRY

-106 LQAGCGLAG
+106 LEAGCGLAG

-259 VLAQLTQARKAATAA
+259 VLAQLTEARTAATAA

-279 GRPVV
+279 GLPVV

-327 QYGTDRMIAFTD
+327 QYGTDRVIAFTD
-339 EVIALDGYPGPV
+339 EVIALDGYPEPV

-368 SCLRLCAGAL
+368 SCLRPCAGAL
-378 PGLLRSRWIIENF
+378 LGLLRSRWIIENF

-425 AKKAEQAGVLAFS
+425 AKKAEQAASSALAGAQAALAAMLADPAIPAREKNASLIPAAHKKITACERDLAAATAARKGLRSKIPRNQLRPGAQKALLRPGLRLLQLVLR
-438 WTFPL
+438 L
-443 CCFWCRIVKLALV
+443 LAANAEQHLADHLNV
-456 IRWAYLAEPTLFPD
+456 YLHDDDEYRAITRETILRGLGGTITYTAAAITVTLDQPSQPKIARALACLLAEINTRPP
-470 VIVISLDVVEHGG
+470 VIPG
-483 PDLARVAPH
+483 DLRP
-492 VLIDQLLLDR
+492 I
-502 RIKRFRCRVVVAY
+502 
-515 AGVPDRR
+515 
-522 DNTLGEKA
+522 
-530 IAVPSRGI
+530 
-538 LGPAVMV
+538 
-545 HHKLAYTYSRP
+545 TY
-556 AGGQRIIHGLEH
+556 
-568 QARAHVVINGP
+568 
-579 TDDLIRAH
+579 
-587 VNKRRQVR
+587 
-595 ETRIRP
+595 
-601 DIRNIADPQLVRL
+601 
-614 RRGELAVH
+614 
-622 QIDQAADCPA
+622 
-632 VLHGR
+632 
-637 PRRRP
+637 
-642 GMHALQA
+642 
-649 RRPRQAAHPPP
+649 
-660 GGDVP
+660 
-665 FLLQVPQ
+665 
-672 DPLDAGPVL
+672 
-681 MPFLMQV
+681 
-688 PDPRGQL
+688 
-695 NVLLIMRRDRPL
+695 
-707 LPLVK
+707 
-712 SLPRH
+712 
-717 FQHAAHEN
+717 
-725 NGKAHSGRQLPLLF
+725 
-739 RHLANEQ
+739 
-746 EFHRFW
+746 
-752 LAKYALAF
+752 
-760 FRNAFSMLRRRTSAS
+760 
-775 SSLIRVR
+775 
-782 SAGVSGASPTA
+782 
-793 TASLSL
+793 
-799 SFLTQLARVD
+799 QLAT
-809 SFSPRFR
+809 
-816 AVSAIV
+816 

>member
-1 MSRPLITALIG
+1 
-12 RHGPLY
+12 
-18 PQDELPGTSQ
+18 
-28 AGHDASQDPPAPQ
+28 
-41 SADDQPSEG
+41 
-50 RAAAAAGQEQEEQ
+50 
-63 QPEEEQP
+63 
-70 EARPY
+70 
-75 HCQPAAGAYPSRY
+75 
-88 AGAMLT
+88 MLT

-106 LQAGCGLAG
+106 LEAGCGLAG

-219 NPRRGKATKAH
+219 NPRRGKATKAR

-235 CDLSGRALVVASG
+235 CDLSGRALVFASG

-259 VLAQLTQARKAATAA
+259 VLAQLTEARKAATAA

-327 QYGTDRMIAFTD
+327 QYGTDRVIAFTD
-339 EVIALDGYPGPV
+339 EVIALDGYPEPV

-378 PGLLRSRWIIENF
+378 LGLLRSRWIIENF

-425 AKKAEQAGVLAFS
+425 AKKAEQAASSALAGAQAALAAMLADPAIPAREKNASLIPAAHKKITACERDLAAATAARKALRSKIPRNLLRPGAQKALLRPGRRLLQLVLR
-438 WTFPL
+438 L
-443 CCFWCRIVKLALV
+443 LAANAEQHLADHLNV
-456 IRWAYLAEPTLFPD
+456 YLHDDDEYRAITRETILRGLGGTITYTAAAITVTLDQPSQPKIARALACLLAEINTRPP
-470 VIVISLDVVEHGG
+470 VIPG
-483 PDLARVAPH
+483 DLRP
-492 VLIDQLLLDR
+492 I
-502 RIKRFRCRVVVAY
+502 
-515 AGVPDRR
+515 
-522 DNTLGEKA
+522 
-530 IAVPSRGI
+530 
-538 LGPAVMV
+538 
-545 HHKLAYTYSRP
+545 TY
-556 AGGQRIIHGLEH
+556 
-568 QARAHVVINGP
+568 
-579 TDDLIRAH
+579 
-587 VNKRRQVR
+587 
-595 ETRIRP
+595 
-601 DIRNIADPQLVRL
+601 
-614 RRGELAVH
+614 
-622 QIDQAADCPA
+622 
-632 VLHGR
+632 
-637 PRRRP
+637 
-642 GMHALQA
+642 
-649 RRPRQAAHPPP
+649 
-660 GGDVP
+660 
-665 FLLQVPQ
+665 
-672 DPLDAGPVL
+672 
-681 MPFLMQV
+681 
-688 PDPRGQL
+688 
-695 NVLLIMRRDRPL
+695 
-707 LPLVK
+707 
-712 SLPRH
+712 
-717 FQHAAHEN
+717 
-725 NGKAHSGRQLPLLF
+725 
-739 RHLANEQ
+739 
-746 EFHRFW
+746 
-752 LAKYALAF
+752 
-760 FRNAFSMLRRRTSAS
+760 
-775 SSLIRVR
+775 
-782 SAGVSGASPTA
+782 
-793 TASLSL
+793 
-799 SFLTQLARVD
+799 QLAT
-809 SFSPRFR
+809 
-816 AVSAIV
+816 

>member
-1 MSRPLITALIG
+1 MDETGQLPGMQAARLHLARYGPVIEVRRGDYTIAAYRKDDLGLRNLAIISLTESGVSGSTAAALFSLTPVQISRIRGQYRQHGSAGLARKQGQAGLTPGQVRQARSWAGAGVTHGEIARRLAVSRPLITALIG
-12 RHGPLY
+12 SHGPLY
-18 PQDELPGTSQ
+18 PQDELPGTGQ
-28 AGHDASQDPPAPQ
+28 AGGDGNAPQDQPAPH
-41 SADDQPSEG
+41 AAEDQPSED
-50 RAAAAAGQEQEEQ
+50 RAAAAGQEQEEEQ
-63 QPEEEQP
+63 Q
-70 EARPY
+70 EARRY
-75 HCQPAAGAYPSRY
+75 HCQPAAGAYRSRY

-106 LQAGCGLAG
+106 LEAGCGLAG

-170 AIGDQVDPLALQRR
+170 AIGNQVDPLALQRR

-259 VLAQLTQARKAATAA
+259 VLAQLTEARTAATAA

-327 QYGTDRMIAFTD
+327 QYGTDRVIAFTN
-339 EVIALDGYPGPV
+339 EVIALDGYPEPV

-368 SCLRLCAGAL
+368 SCLRPCAGAL
-378 PGLLRSRWIIENF
+378 LGLLRSRWIIENF

-425 AKKAEQAGVLAFS
+425 AKKAEQAASSALAGAQAALAAMLADPAIPAREKNASLIPAAHKKITACERDLAAATAARKGLRSKIPRNQLRPGAQKALLRPGRRLLQLVLR
-438 WTFPL
+438 L
-443 CCFWCRIVKLALV
+443 LAANAEQHLADHLNV
-456 IRWAYLAEPTLFPD
+456 YLHDDDEYRAITRETILRGLGGTITYTAAAITVTLDQPSQPKIARALACLLAEINTRPP
-470 VIVISLDVVEHGG
+470 VIPG
-483 PDLARVAPH
+483 DLRP
-492 VLIDQLLLDR
+492 I
-502 RIKRFRCRVVVAY
+502 
-515 AGVPDRR
+515 
-522 DNTLGEKA
+522 
-530 IAVPSRGI
+530 
-538 LGPAVMV
+538 
-545 HHKLAYTYSRP
+545 TY
-556 AGGQRIIHGLEH
+556 
-568 QARAHVVINGP
+568 
-579 TDDLIRAH
+579 
-587 VNKRRQVR
+587 
-595 ETRIRP
+595 
-601 DIRNIADPQLVRL
+601 
-614 RRGELAVH
+614 
-622 QIDQAADCPA
+622 
-632 VLHGR
+632 
-637 PRRRP
+637 
-642 GMHALQA
+642 
-649 RRPRQAAHPPP
+649 
-660 GGDVP
+660 
-665 FLLQVPQ
+665 
-672 DPLDAGPVL
+672 
-681 MPFLMQV
+681 
-688 PDPRGQL
+688 
-695 NVLLIMRRDRPL
+695 
-707 LPLVK
+707 
-712 SLPRH
+712 
-717 FQHAAHEN
+717 
-725 NGKAHSGRQLPLLF
+725 
-739 RHLANEQ
+739 
-746 EFHRFW
+746 
-752 LAKYALAF
+752 
-760 FRNAFSMLRRRTSAS
+760 
-775 SSLIRVR
+775 
-782 SAGVSGASPTA
+782 
-793 TASLSL
+793 
-799 SFLTQLARVD
+799 QLAT
-809 SFSPRFR
+809 
-816 AVSAIV
+816 

>member
-1 MSRPLITALIG
+1 MDETGQLPGMQAARLHLARYGPVIEVRRGDYTIAAYRKDDLGLRNLAIISLTEFGSLGQHRRRAVQPDPGADITDPRPVPPARLGRAGPQAGPAGLTPGQVRQARSWAGAGVTHGEIARRLAVSRPLITALIG
-12 RHGPLY
+12 SHGPLY
-18 PQDELPGTSQ
+18 PQDELPGTGQ
-28 AGHDASQDPPAPQ
+28 AGGDGNAPQDQPAPH
-41 SADDQPSEG
+41 AAEDQPSED
-50 RAAAAAGQEQEEQ
+50 RAAAAGQEQEEEQ
-63 QPEEEQP
+63 Q
-70 EARPY
+70 EARRY
-75 HCQPAAGAYPSRY
+75 HCQPAAGAYRSRY

-106 LQAGCGLAG
+106 LEAGCGLAG

-259 VLAQLTQARKAATAA
+259 VLAQLTEARTAATAA

-327 QYGTDRMIAFTD
+327 QYGTDRVIAFTD
-339 EVIALDGYPGPV
+339 EVIALDGYPEPV

-368 SCLRLCAGAL
+368 SCLRPCAGAL
-378 PGLLRSRWIIENF
+378 LGLLRSRWIIENF

-425 AKKAEQAGVLAFS
+425 AKKAEQAASSALAGAQAALAAMLADPAIPAREKNASLIPAAHKKITACERDLAAATAARKGLRSKIPRNQLRPGAQKALLRPGRRLLQLVLR
-438 WTFPL
+438 L
-443 CCFWCRIVKLALV
+443 LAANAEQHLADHLNV
-456 IRWAYLAEPTLFPD
+456 YLHDDDEYRAITRETILRGLGGTITYTAAAITVTLDQPSQPKIARALACLLAEINTRPP
-470 VIVISLDVVEHGG
+470 VIPG
-483 PDLARVAPH
+483 DLRP
-492 VLIDQLLLDR
+492 I
-502 RIKRFRCRVVVAY
+502 
-515 AGVPDRR
+515 
-522 DNTLGEKA
+522 
-530 IAVPSRGI
+530 
-538 LGPAVMV
+538 
-545 HHKLAYTYSRP
+545 TY
-556 AGGQRIIHGLEH
+556 
-568 QARAHVVINGP
+568 
-579 TDDLIRAH
+579 
-587 VNKRRQVR
+587 
-595 ETRIRP
+595 
-601 DIRNIADPQLVRL
+601 
-614 RRGELAVH
+614 
-622 QIDQAADCPA
+622 
-632 VLHGR
+632 
-637 PRRRP
+637 
-642 GMHALQA
+642 
-649 RRPRQAAHPPP
+649 
-660 GGDVP
+660 
-665 FLLQVPQ
+665 
-672 DPLDAGPVL
+672 
-681 MPFLMQV
+681 
-688 PDPRGQL
+688 
-695 NVLLIMRRDRPL
+695 
-707 LPLVK
+707 
-712 SLPRH
+712 
-717 FQHAAHEN
+717 
-725 NGKAHSGRQLPLLF
+725 
-739 RHLANEQ
+739 
-746 EFHRFW
+746 
-752 LAKYALAF
+752 
-760 FRNAFSMLRRRTSAS
+760 
-775 SSLIRVR
+775 
-782 SAGVSGASPTA
+782 
-793 TASLSL
+793 
-799 SFLTQLARVD
+799 QLAT
-809 SFSPRFR
+809 
-816 AVSAIV
+816 

>member
-1 MSRPLITALIG
+1 MDETGQLPGMQAARLHLARYGPVIEVRRGDYTIAAYRKDDLGLRNLAIISLTESGVSGSTAAALFSLTPVQISRIRGQYRQHGSAGLARKRGRPAGLTPGQVRQARSWAGAGVTHGEIARRLAVSRPLITALIG
-12 RHGPLY
+12 SHGPLY
-18 PQDELPGTSQ
+18 PQDELPGTGQ
-28 AGHDASQDPPAPQ
+28 AGGDGNAPQDQPAPH
-41 SADDQPSEG
+41 AAEDRPSED
-50 RAAAAAGQEQEEQ
+50 RAAAAGQEQEEEQ
-63 QPEEEQP
+63 Q
-70 EARPY
+70 EARRY
-75 HCQPAAGAYPSRY
+75 HCQPAAGAYRSRY

-106 LQAGCGLAG
+106 LEAGCGLAG

-259 VLAQLTQARKAATAA
+259 VLAQLTEARTAATAA

-327 QYGTDRMIAFTD
+327 QYGTDRVIAFTD
-339 EVIALDGYPGPV
+339 EVIALDGYPEPV

-368 SCLRLCAGAL
+368 SCLRPCAGAL
-378 PGLLRSRWIIENF
+378 LGLLRSRWIIENF

-425 AKKAEQAGVLAFS
+425 AKKAEQAASSALAGAQAALAAMLADPAIPAREKNASLIPAAHKKITACERDLAAATAARKGLRSKIPRNQLRPGAQKALLRPGRRLLQLVLR
-438 WTFPL
+438 L
-443 CCFWCRIVKLALV
+443 LAANAEQHLADHLNV
-456 IRWAYLAEPTLFPD
+456 YLHDDDEYRAITRETILRGLGGTITYTAAAITVTLDQPSQPKIARALACLLAEINTRPP
-470 VIVISLDVVEHGG
+470 VIPG
-483 PDLARVAPH
+483 DLRP
-492 VLIDQLLLDR
+492 I
-502 RIKRFRCRVVVAY
+502 
-515 AGVPDRR
+515 
-522 DNTLGEKA
+522 
-530 IAVPSRGI
+530 
-538 LGPAVMV
+538 
-545 HHKLAYTYSRP
+545 TY
-556 AGGQRIIHGLEH
+556 Q
-568 QARAHVVINGP
+568 
-579 TDDLIRAH
+579 
-587 VNKRRQVR
+587 
-595 ETRIRP
+595 
-601 DIRNIADPQLVRL
+601 
-614 RRGELAVH
+614 
-622 QIDQAADCPA
+622 
-632 VLHGR
+632 
-637 PRRRP
+637 
-642 GMHALQA
+642 
-649 RRPRQAAHPPP
+649 PP
-660 GGDVP
+660 GFSSD
-665 FLLQVPQ
+665 LLT
-672 DPLDAGPVL
+672 
-681 MPFLMQV
+681 
-688 PDPRGQL
+688 
-695 NVLLIMRRDRPL
+695 
-707 LPLVK
+707 
-712 SLPRH
+712 
-717 FQHAAHEN
+717 
-725 NGKAHSGRQLPLLF
+725 GK
-739 RHLANEQ
+739 
-746 EFHRFW
+746 
-752 LAKYALAF
+752 
-760 FRNAFSMLRRRTSAS
+760 
-775 SSLIRVR
+775 
-782 SAGVSGASPTA
+782 
-793 TASLSL
+793 
-799 SFLTQLARVD
+799 
-809 SFSPRFR
+809 
-816 AVSAIV
+816 

>member
-1 MSRPLITALIG
+1 MDETGQLPGMQAARLHLARYGPVIEVRRGDYTIAAYRKDDLGLRNLAIISLTELGVSGSTAAALFSLTPVQISRIRGQYRQHGSAGLARKRGRPAGLTPGQVRQARSWAGAGVTHGEIARRLAVSRPLITALIG
-12 RHGPLY
+12 SHGPLY
-18 PQDELPGTSQ
+18 PQDELPGTGQ
-28 AGHDASQDPPAPQ
+28 AGGDGNAPQDQPAPH
-41 SADDQPSEG
+41 AAEDQPSED
-50 RAAAAAGQEQEEQ
+50 RAAAAGQEQEEEQ
-63 QPEEEQP
+63 Q
-70 EARPY
+70 EARRY
-75 HCQPAAGAYPSRY
+75 HCQPAAGAYRSRY

-106 LQAGCGLAG
+106 LEAGCGLAG

-259 VLAQLTQARKAATAA
+259 VLAQLTEARTAATAA

-279 GRPVV
+279 GLPVV

-327 QYGTDRMIAFTD
+327 QYGTDRVIAFTD
-339 EVIALDGYPGPV
+339 EVIALDGYPEPV

-368 SCLRLCAGAL
+368 SCLRPCAGAL
-378 PGLLRSRWIIENF
+378 LGLLRSRWIIENF

-425 AKKAEQAGVLAFS
+425 AKKAEQAASSALAGAQAALAAMLADPAIPAREKNASLIPAAHKKITACERDLAAATAARKGLRSKIPRNQLRPGAQKALLRPGRRLLQLVLR
-438 WTFPL
+438 L
-443 CCFWCRIVKLALV
+443 LAANAEQHLADHLNV
-456 IRWAYLAEPTLFPD
+456 YLHDDDEYRAITRETILRGLGGTITYTAAAITVTLDQPSQPKIARALACLLAEINTRPP
-470 VIVISLDVVEHGG
+470 VIPG
-483 PDLARVAPH
+483 DLRP
-492 VLIDQLLLDR
+492 I
-502 RIKRFRCRVVVAY
+502 
-515 AGVPDRR
+515 
-522 DNTLGEKA
+522 
-530 IAVPSRGI
+530 
-538 LGPAVMV
+538 
-545 HHKLAYTYSRP
+545 TY
-556 AGGQRIIHGLEH
+556 
-568 QARAHVVINGP
+568 
-579 TDDLIRAH
+579 
-587 VNKRRQVR
+587 
-595 ETRIRP
+595 
-601 DIRNIADPQLVRL
+601 
-614 RRGELAVH
+614 
-622 QIDQAADCPA
+622 
-632 VLHGR
+632 
-637 PRRRP
+637 
-642 GMHALQA
+642 
-649 RRPRQAAHPPP
+649 
-660 GGDVP
+660 
-665 FLLQVPQ
+665 
-672 DPLDAGPVL
+672 
-681 MPFLMQV
+681 
-688 PDPRGQL
+688 
-695 NVLLIMRRDRPL
+695 
-707 LPLVK
+707 
-712 SLPRH
+712 
-717 FQHAAHEN
+717 
-725 NGKAHSGRQLPLLF
+725 
-739 RHLANEQ
+739 
-746 EFHRFW
+746 
-752 LAKYALAF
+752 
-760 FRNAFSMLRRRTSAS
+760 
-775 SSLIRVR
+775 
-782 SAGVSGASPTA
+782 
-793 TASLSL
+793 
-799 SFLTQLARVD
+799 QLAT
-809 SFSPRFR
+809 
-816 AVSAIV
+816 

>member
-1 MSRPLITALIG
+1 MDETGQLPGMQAARLHLAGYGPVIEVRRGDYTIAAYRKDDLGLRNLAIISLTESGVSGSTAAALFSLTPVQISRIRGQYRQHGSAGLARKRGRPAGLTPGQVRQARSWAGAGVTHGEIARRLAVSRPLITALIG
-12 RHGPLY
+12 SHGPLY
-18 PQDELPGTSQ
+18 PQDELPGTGQ
-28 AGHDASQDPPAPQ
+28 AVDGNAPQDQPAPQ
-41 SADDQPSEG
+41 AAEDQPSED
-50 RAAAAAGQEQEEQ
+50 RAAAAAGQGQEEQ
-63 QPEEEQP
+63 QQEEEQQ

-75 HCQPAAGAYPSRY
+75 HCQPAAGAYRSRY

-94 HAFTTAIGAAGI
+94 HAFTSAIGAAGI
-106 LQAGCGLAG
+106 LEAGCGLAG

-235 CDLSGRALVVASG
+235 CDLSGRALVFASG

-259 VLAQLTQARKAATAA
+259 VLAQLTEARKAATAA

-302 GYDWI
+302 RYDWI

-327 QYGTDRMIAFTD
+327 QYGTDRVIAFTD

-357 EHGKMVAQLLT
+357 EHRKMVAQLLT
-368 SCLRLCAGAL
+368 SCLRLCAGTL
-378 PGLLRSRWIIENF
+378 LGLLRSRWIIENF

-425 AKKAEQAGVLAFS
+425 AKKAEQAARSALAGAQAALAAMLADPAIPAREKNAS
-438 WTFPL
+438 LIPAAQKKITAWERDLAAVTAARKGLRSKIPRNQL
-443 CCFWCRIVKLALV
+443 RPGAQKALLRPGRRLLQLALRLLAANAEQHLADHLNV
-456 IRWAYLAEPTLFPD
+456 YLHDDDEYRAITRETILRGLGGTITYTAAAITVTLDRPSQPKIARALACLLAEINTRPP
-470 VIVISLDVVEHGG
+470 VIPGDHRPI
-483 PDLARVAPH
+483 
-492 VLIDQLLLDR
+492 
-502 RIKRFRCRVVVAY
+502 
-515 AGVPDRR
+515 
-522 DNTLGEKA
+522 
-530 IAVPSRGI
+530 
-538 LGPAVMV
+538 
-545 HHKLAYTYSRP
+545 TY
-556 AGGQRIIHGLEH
+556 
-568 QARAHVVINGP
+568 
-579 TDDLIRAH
+579 
-587 VNKRRQVR
+587 
-595 ETRIRP
+595 
-601 DIRNIADPQLVRL
+601 
-614 RRGELAVH
+614 
-622 QIDQAADCPA
+622 
-632 VLHGR
+632 
-637 PRRRP
+637 
-642 GMHALQA
+642 
-649 RRPRQAAHPPP
+649 
-660 GGDVP
+660 
-665 FLLQVPQ
+665 
-672 DPLDAGPVL
+672 
-681 MPFLMQV
+681 
-688 PDPRGQL
+688 
-695 NVLLIMRRDRPL
+695 
-707 LPLVK
+707 
-712 SLPRH
+712 
-717 FQHAAHEN
+717 
-725 NGKAHSGRQLPLLF
+725 
-739 RHLANEQ
+739 
-746 EFHRFW
+746 
-752 LAKYALAF
+752 
-760 FRNAFSMLRRRTSAS
+760 
-775 SSLIRVR
+775 
-782 SAGVSGASPTA
+782 
-793 TASLSL
+793 
-799 SFLTQLARVD
+799 QLAT
-809 SFSPRFR
+809 
-816 AVSAIV
+816 

>member
-1 MSRPLITALIG
+1 MDETGQLPGMQAARLHLARYGPVIEVRRGDYTIAAYRKDDLGLRNLAIISLTESGVSGSTAAALFGLTPVQISRIRGQYRQHGSAGLARKRGRPAGLTPGQVRQARSWAGAGVTHGEIARRLAVSRPLITALIG

-327 QYGTDRMIAFTD
+327 HYGTDRMIAFTD

-378 PGLLRSRWIIENF
+378 LGLLRSRWIIENF

-425 AKKAEQAGVLAFS
+425 AKKAEQAASSALAGAQAALAAMLADPAIPAQEKNASLIPAAHKKITACERDLAAATAARKALRSKIPRNQLRPGAQKALLRPGRRLLQLVLR
-438 WTFPL
+438 L
-443 CCFWCRIVKLALV
+443 LAANAEQHLADHLNV
-456 IRWAYLAEPTLFPD
+456 YLHDDDEYRAITRETILRGLGGTITYTAAAITVTLDRPSQPKIARALACLLAEINTTPP
-470 VIVISLDVVEHGG
+470 VIPGDHRPI
-483 PDLARVAPH
+483 
-492 VLIDQLLLDR
+492 
-502 RIKRFRCRVVVAY
+502 
-515 AGVPDRR
+515 
-522 DNTLGEKA
+522 
-530 IAVPSRGI
+530 
-538 LGPAVMV
+538 
-545 HHKLAYTYSRP
+545 TY
-556 AGGQRIIHGLEH
+556 
-568 QARAHVVINGP
+568 
-579 TDDLIRAH
+579 
-587 VNKRRQVR
+587 
-595 ETRIRP
+595 
-601 DIRNIADPQLVRL
+601 
-614 RRGELAVH
+614 
-622 QIDQAADCPA
+622 
-632 VLHGR
+632 
-637 PRRRP
+637 
-642 GMHALQA
+642 
-649 RRPRQAAHPPP
+649 
-660 GGDVP
+660 
-665 FLLQVPQ
+665 
-672 DPLDAGPVL
+672 
-681 MPFLMQV
+681 
-688 PDPRGQL
+688 
-695 NVLLIMRRDRPL
+695 
-707 LPLVK
+707 
-712 SLPRH
+712 
-717 FQHAAHEN
+717 
-725 NGKAHSGRQLPLLF
+725 
-739 RHLANEQ
+739 
-746 EFHRFW
+746 
-752 LAKYALAF
+752 
-760 FRNAFSMLRRRTSAS
+760 
-775 SSLIRVR
+775 
-782 SAGVSGASPTA
+782 
-793 TASLSL
+793 
-799 SFLTQLARVD
+799 QLAT
-809 SFSPRFR
+809 
-816 AVSAIV
+816 

>member
-1 MSRPLITALIG
+1 MDETGQLPGMQAARLHLARYGPVIEVRRGDYTIAAYRKDDLGLRNLAIISLTELGVSGSTAAALFSLTPVQISRIRGQYRQHGSAGLARKRGRPAGLTPGQVRQARSWAGAGVTHGEIARRLAVSRPLITALIG
-12 RHGPLY
+12 SHGPLY
-18 PQDELPGTSQ
+18 PQDELPGTGQ
-28 AGHDASQDPPAPQ
+28 AGGDGNAPQDQPAPH
-41 SADDQPSEG
+41 AAEDQPSED
-50 RAAAAAGQEQEEQ
+50 RAAAAGQEQEEEQ
-63 QPEEEQP
+63 Q
-70 EARPY
+70 EARRY
-75 HCQPAAGAYPSRY
+75 HCQPAVGAYRSRY

-106 LQAGCGLAG
+106 LEAGCGLAG

-259 VLAQLTQARKAATAA
+259 VLAQLTEARTAATAA

-279 GRPVV
+279 GLPVV

-327 QYGTDRMIAFTD
+327 QYGTDRVIAFTD
-339 EVIALDGYPGPV
+339 EVIALDGYPEPV

-368 SCLRLCAGAL
+368 SCLRPCAGAL
-378 PGLLRSRWIIENF
+378 LGLLRSRWIIENF

-425 AKKAEQAGVLAFS
+425 AKKAEQAASSALAGAQAALAAMLADPAIPAREKNASLIPAAHKKITACERDLAAATAARKGLRSKIPRNQLRPGAQKALLRPGLRLLQLVLR
-438 WTFPL
+438 L
-443 CCFWCRIVKLALV
+443 LAANAEQHLADHLNV
-456 IRWAYLAEPTLFPD
+456 YLHDDDEYRAITRETILRGLGGTITYTAAAITVTLDQPSQPKIARALACLLAEINTRPP
-470 VIVISLDVVEHGG
+470 VIPG
-483 PDLARVAPH
+483 DLRP
-492 VLIDQLLLDR
+492 I
-502 RIKRFRCRVVVAY
+502 
-515 AGVPDRR
+515 
-522 DNTLGEKA
+522 
-530 IAVPSRGI
+530 
-538 LGPAVMV
+538 
-545 HHKLAYTYSRP
+545 TY
-556 AGGQRIIHGLEH
+556 
-568 QARAHVVINGP
+568 
-579 TDDLIRAH
+579 
-587 VNKRRQVR
+587 
-595 ETRIRP
+595 
-601 DIRNIADPQLVRL
+601 
-614 RRGELAVH
+614 
-622 QIDQAADCPA
+622 
-632 VLHGR
+632 
-637 PRRRP
+637 
-642 GMHALQA
+642 
-649 RRPRQAAHPPP
+649 
-660 GGDVP
+660 
-665 FLLQVPQ
+665 
-672 DPLDAGPVL
+672 
-681 MPFLMQV
+681 
-688 PDPRGQL
+688 
-695 NVLLIMRRDRPL
+695 
-707 LPLVK
+707 
-712 SLPRH
+712 
-717 FQHAAHEN
+717 
-725 NGKAHSGRQLPLLF
+725 
-739 RHLANEQ
+739 
-746 EFHRFW
+746 
-752 LAKYALAF
+752 
-760 FRNAFSMLRRRTSAS
+760 
-775 SSLIRVR
+775 
-782 SAGVSGASPTA
+782 
-793 TASLSL
+793 
-799 SFLTQLARVD
+799 QLAT
-809 SFSPRFR
+809 
-816 AVSAIV
+816 

>member
-1 MSRPLITALIG
+1 MQISRIRGQYRQHGSAGLARKRGRPAGLTPGQVRQARSWAGAGVTHGEIARRLAVSRPLITALIG
-12 RHGPLY
+12 SHGPLY
-18 PQDELPGTSQ
+18 PQDELPGTGQ
-28 AGHDASQDPPAPQ
+28 AGGDGNAPQDQPAPH
-41 SADDQPSEG
+41 AAEDQPSED
-50 RAAAAAGQEQEEQ
+50 RAAAAGQEQEEEQ
-63 QPEEEQP
+63 Q
-70 EARPY
+70 EARRY
-75 HCQPAAGAYPSRY
+75 HCQPAAGAYRSRY

-106 LQAGCGLAG
+106 LEAGCGLAG

-259 VLAQLTQARKAATAA
+259 VLAQLTEARTAATAA

-327 QYGTDRMIAFTD
+327 QYGTDRVIAFTD
-339 EVIALDGYPGPV
+339 EVIALDGYPEPV

-368 SCLRLCAGAL
+368 SCLRPCAGAL
-378 PGLLRSRWIIENF
+378 LGLLRSRWIIENF

-425 AKKAEQAGVLAFS
+425 AKKAEQAASSALAGAQAALAAMLADPAIPAREKNASLIPAAHKKITACERDLAAATAARKGLRSKIPRNQLRPGAQKALLRPGRRLLQLVLR
-438 WTFPL
+438 L
-443 CCFWCRIVKLALV
+443 LAANAEQHLADHLNV
-456 IRWAYLAEPTLFPD
+456 YLHDDDEYRAITRETILRGLGGTITYTAAAITVTLDQPSQPKIARALACLLAEINTRPP
-470 VIVISLDVVEHGG
+470 VIPG
-483 PDLARVAPH
+483 DLRP
-492 VLIDQLLLDR
+492 I
-502 RIKRFRCRVVVAY
+502 
-515 AGVPDRR
+515 
-522 DNTLGEKA
+522 
-530 IAVPSRGI
+530 
-538 LGPAVMV
+538 
-545 HHKLAYTYSRP
+545 TY
-556 AGGQRIIHGLEH
+556 
-568 QARAHVVINGP
+568 
-579 TDDLIRAH
+579 
-587 VNKRRQVR
+587 
-595 ETRIRP
+595 
-601 DIRNIADPQLVRL
+601 
-614 RRGELAVH
+614 
-622 QIDQAADCPA
+622 
-632 VLHGR
+632 
-637 PRRRP
+637 
-642 GMHALQA
+642 
-649 RRPRQAAHPPP
+649 
-660 GGDVP
+660 
-665 FLLQVPQ
+665 
-672 DPLDAGPVL
+672 
-681 MPFLMQV
+681 
-688 PDPRGQL
+688 
-695 NVLLIMRRDRPL
+695 
-707 LPLVK
+707 
-712 SLPRH
+712 
-717 FQHAAHEN
+717 
-725 NGKAHSGRQLPLLF
+725 
-739 RHLANEQ
+739 
-746 EFHRFW
+746 
-752 LAKYALAF
+752 
-760 FRNAFSMLRRRTSAS
+760 
-775 SSLIRVR
+775 
-782 SAGVSGASPTA
+782 
-793 TASLSL
+793 
-799 SFLTQLARVD
+799 QLAT
-809 SFSPRFR
+809 
-816 AVSAIV
+816 